1 MSSPSTAAAAVSR
14 TDIVR
19 LYRALLTAGRGFAD
33 YNFRAHARRR
43 VVETFREERD
53 PGSVAEAY
61 AFGVNQLG
69 VVRRQATISRM
80 YEAAPLVIE
89 SPGRPPAGG
98 APQ

>member
-1 MSSPSTAAAAVSR
+1 
-14 TDIVR
+14 
-19 LYRALLTAGRGFAD
+19 
-33 YNFRAHARRR
+33 
-43 VVETFREERD
+43 
-53 PGSVAEAY
+53 VAEAY